1 MKRKSFKYVSS
12 VLVLSLALGM
22 VMTGCGK
29 KAPVE
34 EDVVT
39 TISISSE
46 DLAPEITDEDLGIV
60 RKDVSELMTITGYQS
75 WEGYNFLV
83 MTPNVEEAKSVTIQV
98 EDEDLFNSLYQ
109 ARLFVYVEPSYSSVS
124 QDDPMYSAYAKG
136 LRSLG
141 EDFYNIST
149 EDVITMDDQEEAPD
163 NEEVSTDDANVTDN
177 VDNTDN
183 TDSTEDVD
191 DLLDESD
198 DTSEEIDTN
207 VTEEVFNNVSDEDVQ
222 DIESLLN
229 GGWAD
234 TAEAKAEK
242 QAQEDLNNAIKEYMQ
257 SVSLNRANQILIY
270 SLDGEL
276 LGEMTPA
283 KLNDYVAAFDNA
295 PVQYETKD
303 GVVYIS
309 DLDDG
314 VEYEIPGYVSDDLG
328 NCEYMIK
335 NDSKKPVTLYLHS
348 ETNENEEVIFQ
359 NYMPTKQSTGWY
371 LVENQYG
378 FVSTDPSYVLRV
390 EHMNSDADL
399 AASLSEKSVLTI
411 DKLEDK
417 PVTVDSTYS
426 AIVNNTDYSVYIQ
439 ADTGDSYILDS
450 KQAIGVHKSAY
461 SSLTYEFEGAGSAE

>member
-1 MKRKSFKYVSS
+1 MKKKSFKLVSS
-12 VLVLSLALGM
+12 ILAFTMVIGT

-29 KAPVE
+29 KEPVE

-39 TISISSE
+39 TINISSE

-83 MTPNVEEAKSVTIQV
+83 ITPNASSNESITVQI
-98 EDEDLFNSLYQ
+98 EDEDLFHSLYQ
-109 ARLFVYVEPSYSSVS
+109 ARLHVYVEPSYSSVG
-124 QDDPMYSAYAKG
+124 QDDPMYAAYAKG

-141 EDFYNIST
+141 DEFYNMSNGET
-149 EDVITMDDQEEAPD
+149 VTAEDQEEPNKEETD
-163 NEEVSTDDANVTDN
+163 NENTTNETTDEVDELLGEGEDTVTDTEASDSAESESE
-177 VDNTDN
+177 DNQ
-183 TDSTEDVD
+183 EDVSVND
-191 DLLDESD
+191 VAEG
-198 DTSEEIDTN
+198 
-207 VTEEVFNNVSDEDVQ
+207 DVQ
-222 DIESLLN
+222 DLESLLN

-234 TAEAKAEK
+234 TEAAKAEK
-242 QAQEDLNNAIKEYMQ
+242 KAQEDLNNAIKEYMQ
-257 SVSLNRANQILIY
+257 SISLNRATQILIY

-276 LGEMTPA
+276 LGDMTPA
-283 KLNDYVAAFDNA
+283 KLDDYVAAFDNA
-295 PVQYETKD
+295 PKEYETID
-303 GVVYIS
+303 GVVYVS
-309 DLDDG
+309 DLKDG

-335 NDSKKPVTLYLHS
+335 NDSKRPVTLYLHS
-348 ETNENEEVIFQ
+348 ETSEKEEVIFQ
-359 NYMPTKQSTGWY
+359 NYMPTGQSTGWY

-378 FVSTDPSYVLRV
+378 FTSTDPTYVLRV

-399 AASLSEKSVLTI
+399 AASLHESNVLII
-411 DKLEDK
+411 DKLDEK
-417 PVTVDSTYS
+417 PVTVNSTYS

-461 SSLTYEFEGAGSAE
+461 SSLTYEFEGAGATE